1 MTNTFKL
8 RICPYCGHH
17 GQKLVSS
24 TFEGL
29 HKEDEGSPCVP
40 VIRKL
45 YQVECQCCGAKG
57 PIEFKVEDALWSW
70 NLRHTRP
77 AHDDDQEKIEFI
89 YETESEKE

>member
-1 MTNTFKL
+1 MKNTFKL

-17 GQKLVSS
+17 GQKLVSEQGER
-24 TFEGL
+24 T
-29 HKEDEGSPCVP
+29 K
-40 VIRKL
+40 